1 MQFSFANQGLVWS
14 DAYFLAEGVFNT
26 IRLAAAATVV
36 GTLGGIVL
44 GWLRAVS
51 LTARIATAPYIDI
64 LRSVPMIIQLILAN
78 SFLSIL
84 GFGASPFWFGTIA
97 LGAWM
102 SAVTAEVVRAGL
114 LSVPIQYRRSARSL
128 GMNGLQE
135 LLYISMPLAFRT
147 ALTPWIGLVL
157 SLIKDSALAGV
168 VGYVEYMRSTQILIT
183 RTHETW
189 LLLIGAGLFYFI
201 ICYPVSRYSRRLE
214 GRIVV

>member
-1 MQFSFANQGLVWS
+1 MQFQFANQGLAWS
-14 DAYFLAEGVFNT
+14 DAYFLAQGLLNT
-26 IRLAAAATVV
+26 VSLAAAATLV
-36 GTLGGIVL
+36 GTLAGIVL
-44 GWLRAVS
+44 GWLRTVS
-51 LTARIATAPYIDI
+51 VTVRVATAPFIDI

-84 GFGASPFWFGTIA
+84 GIGTSPFWFGTVA

-114 LSVPIQYRRSARSL
+114 LSVPVQYRRSARSL
-128 GMNGLQE
+128 GMNGYQE

-147 ALTPWIGLVL
+147 GL
-157 SLIKDSALAGV
+157 ALAGV

-189 LLLIGAGLFYFI
+189 LLLMGAGLFYFL
-201 ICYPVSRYSRRLE
+201 ICYPVSQYSRRLE
-214 GRIVV
+214 RMVRV

>member
-1 MQFSFANQGLVWS
+1 MQFQFANQGLAWS
-14 DAYFLAEGVFNT
+14 DAYFLAEGLLNT
-26 IRLAAAATVV
+26 VSLAATATLV
-36 GTLGGIVL
+36 GTLAGIVL
-44 GWLRAVS
+44 GWLRTVS
-51 LTARIATAPYIDI
+51 VTMRVATAPFIDI

-84 GFGASPFWFGTIA
+84 GIGTSPFWFGTVA

-114 LSVPIQYRRSARSL
+114 LSVPVQYRRSARSL
-128 GMNGLQE
+128 GMNGYQE
-135 LLYISMPLAFRT
+135 LLYRSMPLAFRT
-147 ALTPWIGLVL
+147 GLAPWIGLVL

-189 LLLIGAGLFYFI
+189 LLLMGAGLFYFL
-201 ICYPVSRYSRRLE
+201 ICYPVSQYSRRLE
-214 GRIVV
+214 RMVRV

>member
-14 DAYFLAEGVFNT
+14 DSYFLAEGVFNT
-26 IRLAAAATVV
+26 IRLAVAATVV
-36 GTLGGIVL
+36 GTLAGIVL

-147 ALTPWIGLVL
+147 ALIPWIGLVL

>member
-1 MQFSFANQGLVWS
+1 MQFSFANQGLAWS
-14 DAYFLAEGVFNT
+14 DAYFLAEGLLNT
-26 IRLAAAATVV
+26 VRLAAAATVF
-36 GTLGGIVL
+36 GTLAGIVL
-44 GWLRAVS
+44 GWLRTVS
-51 LTARIATAPYIDI
+51 VTARIITAPYIDI
-64 LRSVPMIIQLILAN
+64 LRSVPMVIQLILAN

-84 GFGASPFWFGTIA
+84 GFGASPFWFGTVA

-102 SAVTAEVVRAGL
+102 SAVTAEVVRASL

-128 GMNGLQE
+128 GMNGFQE

-147 ALTPWIGLVL
+147 GLTPWIGLVL

-189 LLLIGAGLFYFI
+189 LLLLGAGLFYFI
-201 ICYPVSRYSRRLE
+201 ICYPVSRYSRSLE
-214 GRIVV
+214 RKIVV

>member
-1 MQFSFANQGLVWS
+1 MQFSFANQGLAWS
-14 DAYFLAEGVFNT
+14 DAYFLAEGLLNT
-26 IRLAAAATVV
+26 IRLAAAATVL
-36 GTLGGIVL
+36 GTLAGIAL
-44 GWLRAVS
+44 GWLRTVS
-51 LTARIATAPYIDI
+51 AIARIITAPYIDI
-64 LRSVPMIIQLILAN
+64 LRSVPMVIQLILAN

-114 LSVPIQYRRSARSL
+114 LSVPFQYRKSARSL
-128 GMNGLQE
+128 GMNGFQE
-135 LLYISMPLAFRT
+135 LVYISIPLAFRT
-147 ALTPWIGLVL
+147 CLTPWIGLVL

-189 LLLIGAGLFYFI
+189 LLLLGAGLFYFI
-201 ICYPVSRYSRRLE
+201 ICYPVSRYSRSLE
-214 GRIVV
+214 RKIVV

>member
-1 MQFSFANQGLVWS
+1 VQFSFANQGLVWS
-14 DAYFLAEGVFNT
+14 DAYFLAEGLFNT
-26 IRLAAAATVV
+26 VRLAAAATFV
-36 GTLGGIVL
+36 GTLVGIAL

-51 LTARIATAPYIDI
+51 LTARIVTAPYIDI

-114 LSVPIQYRRSARSL
+114 LSVPVQYRRSARSL
-128 GMNGLQE
+128 GMNGFQE
-135 LLYISMPLAFRT
+135 LFYISMPLAFRT

>member
-1 MQFSFANQGLVWS
+1 VQFSFANQGLVWS
-14 DAYFLAEGVFNT
+14 DAYFLAEGLFNT
-26 IRLAAAATVV
+26 IRLAAAATFV
-36 GTLGGIVL
+36 GTLVGIAL

-51 LTARIATAPYIDI
+51 LTARIVTAPYIDI

-114 LSVPIQYRRSARSL
+114 LSVPVQYRRSARSL
-128 GMNGLQE
+128 GMNGFQE
-135 LLYISMPLAFRT
+135 LFYISMPLAFRT

>member
-1 MQFSFANQGLVWS
+1 MQFQFANQGLGWS
-14 DAYFLAEGVFNT
+14 DTYFLAQGVLNT
-26 IRLAAAATVV
+26 IRLAVAATIV
-36 GTLGGIVL
+36 GTLAGIVL
-44 GWLRAVS
+44 GWLRTVS
-51 LTARIATAPYIDI
+51 VTVRFITAPFIDI
-64 LRSVPMIIQLILAN
+64 VRSVPMIIQLILAN
-78 SFLSIL
+78 SFLSLL
-84 GFGASPFWFGTIA
+84 GIGASPFLFGTVA
-97 LGAWM
+97 LSLWM

-114 LSVPIQYRRSARSL
+114 LSVPLQYRKSARSL

-135 LLYISMPLAFRT
+135 LVYISMPLAFRT

-189 LLLIGAGLFYFI
+189 LLLMGAGLFYFI

-214 GRIVV
+214 RRIVV

>member
-1 MQFSFANQGLVWS
+1 VQFQFANQGLAWS
-14 DAYFLAEGVFNT
+14 DAYFLALGLLNT
-26 IRLAAAATVV
+26 VRLAAAAILV
-36 GTLGGIVL
+36 GTLAGIAL
-44 GWLRAVS
+44 GWLRTVS
-51 LTARIATAPYIDI
+51 VTLRVCTAPFIDV

-84 GFGASPFWFGTIA
+84 GFGASPFWFGTVA

-114 LSVPIQYRRSARSL
+114 LSVPIQYRKSARSL
-128 GMNGLQE
+128 GMNGYQE
-135 LLYISMPLAFRT
+135 LLYISLPLAFRT
-147 ALTPWIGLVL
+147 SLAPWIGLVL

-189 LLLIGAGLFYFI
+189 LLLMGAGLFYFL
-201 ICYPVSRYSRRLE
+201 ICYPVSRYSRHLE
-214 GRIVV
+214 RKVSV

>member
-1 MQFSFANQGLVWS
+1 MQFQFANQGLAWS
-14 DAYFLAEGVFNT
+14 DAYFLALGLLNT
-26 IRLAAAATVV
+26 VRLAAAAILV
-36 GTLGGIVL
+36 GTLAGIVL
-44 GWLRAVS
+44 GWLRTVS
-51 LTARIATAPYIDI
+51 VTVRVCTAPYIDV

-84 GFGASPFWFGTIA
+84 GFGASPFWFGTVA

-114 LSVPIQYRRSARSL
+114 LSVPVQYRKSARSL
-128 GMNGLQE
+128 GMNGYQE
-135 LLYISMPLAFRT
+135 LLYISLPLAFRT
-147 ALTPWIGLVL
+147 SLAPWIGLVL

-189 LLLIGAGLFYFI
+189 LLLMGAGLFYFI

-214 GRIVV
+214 RKVRV

>member
-1 MQFSFANQGLVWS
+1 VQFSFANQGLVWS
-14 DAYFLAEGVFNT
+14 DSYFLAEGVFNT
-26 IRLAAAATVV
+26 IRLAVAATVV
-36 GTLGGIVL
+36 GTLAGIVL

>member
-14 DAYFLAEGVFNT
+14 DAYFLAEGILNT
-26 IRLAAAATVV
+26 VRLAAAATVV
-36 GTLGGIVL
+36 GTLAGIVL
-44 GWLRAVS
+44 GWLRTVS
-51 LTARIATAPYIDI
+51 LIARIVTAPYIDI

-84 GFGASPFWFGTIA
+84 GFSTSPFWFGTVA
-97 LGAWM
+97 LSAWM

-114 LSVPIQYRRSARSL
+114 LSVPVQYRRSARSL
-128 GMNGLQE
+128 GMNGFQE
-135 LLYISMPLAFRT
+135 LFYISMPLAFRT

-157 SLIKDSALAGV
+157 SLIKDSTLAGV
-168 VGYVEYMRSTQILIT
+168 VGYIEYMRSTQILIT

-189 LLLIGAGLFYFI
+189 LLLMGAGLFYFI

>member
-1 MQFSFANQGLVWS
+1 MQFQFANQGLAWS
-14 DAYFLAEGVFNT
+14 DAYFLALGLLNT
-26 IRLAAAATVV
+26 VRLAAAAILV
-36 GTLGGIVL
+36 GTLAGIVL
-44 GWLRAVS
+44 GWLRTVS
-51 LTARIATAPYIDI
+51 VTMRICTAPFIDI

-84 GFGASPFWFGTIA
+84 GFGASPFWFGTVA

-114 LSVPIQYRRSARSL
+114 LSVPVQYRKSARSL
-128 GMNGLQE
+128 GMNGYQE
-135 LLYISMPLAFRT
+135 LFYISLPLAFRT
-147 ALTPWIGLVL
+147 AVAPWIGLVL

-189 LLLIGAGLFYFI
+189 LLLMGAGLFYFL
-201 ICYPVSRYSRRLE
+201 ICYPVSRYSRNLE
-214 GRIVV
+214 RKVSV

>member
-14 DAYFLAEGVFNT
+14 DAYFLAEGLFNT
-26 IRLAAAATVV
+26 IRLAAAATFV
-36 GTLGGIVL
+36 GTLAGIVL
-44 GWLRAVS
+44 GWLRTVS
-51 LTARIATAPYIDI
+51 LTARIVTAPYIDI

-84 GFGASPFWFGTIA
+84 GLGASPFWFGTVA

-114 LSVPIQYRRSARSL
+114 LSVPIPYRKSARSL
-128 GMNGLQE
+128 GMNGFQE

>member
-14 DAYFLAEGVFNT
+14 DAYFLAEGLFNT
-26 IRLAAAATVV
+26 IRLAASATFV
-36 GTLGGIVL
+36 GTLVGIAL
-44 GWLRAVS
+44 GWLRTVS
-51 LTARIATAPYIDI
+51 LTARIVTAPYIDI

-114 LSVPIQYRRSARSL
+114 LSVPVQYRRSARSL

>member
-1 MQFSFANQGLVWS
+1 MQFQFANQGLSWP
-14 DAYFLAEGVFNT
+14 DAYFLAQGLLNT
-26 IRLAAAATVV
+26 IRLAVAATII
-36 GTLGGIVL
+36 GTLAGIVL
-44 GWLRAVS
+44 GWLRTVS
-51 LTARIATAPYIDI
+51 VTVRIATAPFIDI

-78 SFLSIL
+78 SLLSIL
-84 GFGASPFWFGTIA
+84 GFGSSPFWFGTVA
-97 LGAWM
+97 LSAWM

-114 LSVPIQYRRSARSL
+114 LSVPVQYRRSARSL
-128 GMNGLQE
+128 GMNGFQE

-189 LLLIGAGLFYFI
+189 LLLMGAGLLYFL

-214 GRIVV
+214 RKVRV

>member
-1 MQFSFANQGLVWS
+1 VQFSFANQGLVWS
-14 DAYFLAEGVFNT
+14 DAYFLAEGMLNT
-26 IRLAAAATVV
+26 VRLAAAAALI
-36 GTLGGIVL
+36 GTLGGIML
-44 GWLRAVS
+44 GWLRTVS
-51 LTARIATAPYIDI
+51 VTMKVATAPFIDI
-64 LRSVPMIIQLILAN
+64 LRSVPMLIQLILAN

-84 GFGASPFWFGTIA
+84 GFGASPFWFGTVA

-114 LSVPIQYRRSARSL
+114 LSVPVQYRKSARSL
-128 GMNGLQE
+128 GMTGYHE

-168 VGYVEYMRSTQILIT
+168 VGYIEYMRSTQILIT

-189 LLLIGAGLFYFI
+189 LLLMGAGLFYFL
-201 ICYPVSRYSRRLE
+201 ICYPVSRYSRHLERMVRL
-214 GRIVV
+214 

>member
-1 MQFSFANQGLVWS
+1 MQFQFANQGLAWS
-14 DAYFLAEGVFNT
+14 DAYFLALGLLNT
-26 IRLAAAATVV
+26 VRLAAAAILV
-36 GTLGGIVL
+36 GTLAGIAL
-44 GWLRAVS
+44 GWLRTVS
-51 LTARIATAPYIDI
+51 VTLRVCTAPFIDV

-84 GFGASPFWFGTIA
+84 GFGASPFWFGTVA

-114 LSVPIQYRRSARSL
+114 LSVPIQYRKSARSL
-128 GMNGLQE
+128 GMNGYQE
-135 LLYISMPLAFRT
+135 LLYISLPLAFRT
-147 ALTPWIGLVL
+147 SLAPWIGLVL

-189 LLLIGAGLFYFI
+189 LLLMGAGLFYFL
-201 ICYPVSRYSRRLE
+201 ICYPVSRYSRHLE
-214 GRIVV
+214 RKVSV